1 MSLAQQKLS
10 CHGAGETREMGTGP
24 ATDSNGDSNS
34 NSNSQRLTAATGD
47 GA

>member
-1 MSLAQQKLS
+1 MSLAQQKLD
-10 CHGAGETREMGTGP
+10 CHGAGETGEMGTGP

-34 NSNSQRLTAATGD
+34 SSQRLTAATGD

>member
-10 CHGAGETREMGTGP
+10 CHGAGETWEMGTRP
-24 ATDSNGDSNS
+24 ATDSNGNS
-34 NSNSQRLTAATGD
+34 SSQRLTAATGD